1 MPISE
6 ELLEQLHKLTAE
18 ELINRIVS
26 GEATAGELG
35 VAVRFLKDNG
45 IDVSEKAESPMLG
58 LASVVPFKPE
68 VDDQT
73 EAC

>member
-45 IDVSEKAESPMLG
+45 IDVSEKAESPMLE